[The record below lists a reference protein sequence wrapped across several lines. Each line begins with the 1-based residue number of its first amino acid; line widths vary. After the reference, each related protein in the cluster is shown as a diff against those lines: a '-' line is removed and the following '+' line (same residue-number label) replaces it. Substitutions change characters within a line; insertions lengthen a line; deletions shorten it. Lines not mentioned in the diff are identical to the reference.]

1 MKIKF
6 KKIKNQNYRSK
17 DEMENK
23 LKFNKRAKN

>member
-23 LKFNKRAKN
+23 LKFNKSAKN